1 MPLTHPEGL
10 EYDKDT
16 FGEFFRTAPIS
27 SISDQYYKSRTT
39 IKKDSGIAIA
49 HLLDSLGQQKISGS
63 NNGDHVPI
71 VPASRV
77 PPPSSTGFETHSS
90 FSDEETDW
98 GEDES
103 DTSLYPVG
111 TSTSSQNEGTWGH
124 LNGERDLI
132 KPILSPVK
140 QAVVDRI
147 MKKFWEV
154 FNAEAAGSK

>member
-10 EYDKDT
+10 KYDKDK

-27 SISDQYYKSRTT
+27 SISDQNYTSRATV
-39 IKKDSGIAIA
+39 KKDSGTTIA

>member
-1 MPLTHPEGL
+1 LTHLEGL
-10 EYDKDT
+10 EDDKDNPGGI
-16 FGEFFRTAPIS
+16 FQTAPIS
-27 SISDQYYKSRTT
+27 SISDQKYTSRATV
-39 IKKDSGIAIA
+39 KKDYGVG
-49 HLLDSLGQQKISGS
+49 LLESVEQQNVTGG
-63 NNGDHVPI
+63 NNGGQVATIPTLS
-71 VPASRV
+71 VSL
-77 PPPSSTGFETHSS
+77 PSSTGFDTLSS

-103 DTSLYPVG
+103 DTSLYPIY
-111 TSTSSQNEGTWGH
+111 TPISAQNQGTWGR

>member
-10 EYDKDT
+10 AYDKDT
-16 FGEFFRTAPIS
+16 FGGFFRTAPIS
-27 SISDQYYKSRTT
+27 SISDQNYTSRTT
-39 IKKDSGIAIA
+39 VKKDSGMAIA
-49 HLLDSLGQQKISGS
+49 HLLGSLAQQKVTGS
-63 NNGDHVPI
+63 NNGDHVPT

-77 PPPSSTGFETHSS
+77 SSPSSTGFDTLSS

-103 DTSLYPVG
+103 DTSVCPIG
-111 TSTSSQNEGTWGH
+111 TSTSSQNEGSRGR

-132 KPILSPVK
+132 APILSPVK

-147 MKKFWEV
+147 MKKFWEI
-154 FNAEAAGSK
+154 FNAEAVGSK